1 MKHGRGTVER
11 LGGGGVDLETVVE
24 LSVVG
29 VALVAALAAPSDVR

>member
-11 LGGGGVDLETVVE
+11 LGGGVDLETVVE